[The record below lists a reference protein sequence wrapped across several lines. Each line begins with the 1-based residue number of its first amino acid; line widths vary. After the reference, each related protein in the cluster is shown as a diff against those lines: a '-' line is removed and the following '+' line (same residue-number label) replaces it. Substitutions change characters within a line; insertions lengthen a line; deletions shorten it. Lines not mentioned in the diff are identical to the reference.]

1 MIIII
6 NVKKKNGMID
16 MYVVLNIKLYMNIN
30 VCFEKVL

>member
-6 NVKKKNGMID
+6 NVKKIGMID